1 MPEIGPETKPEAKQG
16 EAKPSEAKPEEK
28 PETSQEA
35 PRWRDKGY
43 VDYDSLTPE
52 TAAVML
58 KRIRARMKRIERD
71 IDVIM
76 AILKY
81 GPQGGSQGQGRRY
94 QGQNQGGEGQGRYQ
108 NQGGYKKSYG
118 NRQYGRY
125 GGRRYGSRSQR
136 RRNEE
141 DVNYE

>member
-94 QGQNQGGEGQGRYQ
+94 Q